1 MSARVVERNARR
13 ERDTRPV
20 DEALVSAV
28 ERASKG
34 LVEVELKHLATKDI
48 ADEVDQ
54 QDERVLQHRVPLLEL
69 GGVL

>member
-1 MSARVVERNARR
+1 M
-13 ERDTRPV
+13 
-20 DEALVSAV
+20 SAV